1 MSRYTYRDR
10 QKSLATRRRNARL
23 RRQNNTAFVDLTEG
37 LVVTK
42 GVEKR
47 LAKKATSGTLS
58 ALVVIWVLT
67 FFFISRFPISEWS
80 LLGLLPALVLTIFL
94 VRTWRARVIELGEER
109 KKRLDETR
117 QFYSSPEWN
126 LLRDQV
132 IREADH
138 LCSECGEL
146 IQYKEDITVDHI
158 RPRSKYPDLAL
169 ERQNLRVLCRS
180 CNSRKGAKDWL
191 NE

>member
-1 MSRYTYRDR
+1 MS
-10 QKSLATRRRNARL
+10 
-23 RRQNNTAFVDLTEG
+23 EG
-37 LVVTK
+37 LIVTN

-47 LAKKATSGTLS
+47 LAKKAKSGTLS

-94 VRTWRARVIELGEER
+94 VFTWRARVIELGEER

-132 IREADH
+132 IHEEGH

-146 IQYKEDITVDHI
+146 IQYKGDITVDHI

-180 CNSRKGAKDWL
+180 CNSRKGTKDL
-191 NE
+191 LDS